1 MELRHIHILAV
12 AVFVV
17 SVGRFPFPVATS
29 GLSLRST
36 DPPPDNSPEQRRDY
50 DVRSDGSPDFSRR
63 LSKSQY
69 ERERL
74 VHKHTIRHRQLI
86 LDYLGLPE
94 NRSDFRIPDSSFGG
108 EGFANRSM
116 ELLRSYERS
125 QELRTKKEETKK
137 KDEKPNTFGRATIKT
152 ILFGEKGVQ
161 NGFS

>member
-1 MELRHIHILAV
+1 MLAV
-12 AVFVV
+12 AVFV
-17 SVGRFPFPVATS
+17 SAAGRFPFPVAAS
-29 GLSLRST
+29 GLSLHST
-36 DPPPDNSPEQRRDY
+36 EPPTTYNSPGQRRRDH
-50 DVRSDGSPDFSRR
+50 DERSDGSRDYERR
-63 LSKSQY
+63 LSKSQN

-116 ELLRSYERS
+116 EVLRDYERH
-125 QELRTKKEETKK
+125 QQITAKKEESPAKY
-137 KDEKPNTFGRATIKT
+137 EKPRTAGRATIKT

-161 NGFS
+161 NEVSS